1 MLPKI
6 DRDQNKQENEMM
18 SNLHKVIII
27 VIKRIDKK

>member
-6 DRDQNKQENEMM
+6 YRDHNKQENEMM

>member
-6 DRDQNKQENEMM
+6 DHDQNKQENEMM